1 MTSFFIFL
9 GLESSSGGSDIVKD
23 GIESGKYKRGTMK
36 ISYQSLPI
44 LAKMGLIVYLF
55 CPQEI
60 NIHSQYQQHLSQIG
74 SLENS
79 AGRNFPSKVS

>member
-1 MTSFFIFL
+1 
-9 GLESSSGGSDIVKD
+9 
-23 GIESGKYKRGTMK
+23 MK
-36 ISYQSLPI
+36 ISYESLPI